1 MSETYRE
8 EEIAQSLKNKLG
20 EKLLEVRVQKRRRVF
35 AAVMPSAL
43 EEAVQFLKDRFNM
56 RHISTV
62 TGVDLGKNIGVYYHL
77 MGKNEADSSEI
88 VLSLRANTSKDE
100 PKLPTIS
107 RLIPGASFYEREVHD
122 LFGVVFEGHPDL
134 SPLVLPE
141 GWPDGLYPL
150 RKECTLDHIRSEI
163 GKARGECK

>member
-1 MSETYRE
+1 MNETYRE
-8 EEIAQSLKNKLG
+8 EEIAQFLKTRLA

-35 AAVMPSAL
+35 AVVMPSAL
-43 EEAVQFLKDRFNM
+43 EDAVRLLKDRFNM
-56 RHISTV
+56 RHVSTV
-62 TGVDLGKNIGVYYHL
+62 TGVDLGKKIGVYYHL
-77 MGKNEADSSEI
+77 MGRGEADSSEI
-88 VLSLRANTSKDE
+88 VLSLRADTPKDE

-122 LFGVVFEGHPDL
+122 MFGVVFESHPDL

-141 GWPDGLYPL
+141 GWPEGLYPL

-163 GKARGECK
+163 SKRHGEGK

>member
-1 MSETYRE
+1 MNETHRE
-8 EEIAQSLKNKLG
+8 EEIAQSLKTKLG
-20 EKLLEVRVQKRRRVF
+20 DKLLEVRIQKRRRVF
-35 AAVMPSAL
+35 AVVTPSAL
-43 EEAVQFLKDRFNM
+43 EDAIEFLRDRFNM
-56 RHISTV
+56 RHISTI

-77 MGKNEADSSEI
+77 MGKSEASNSEI
-88 VLSLRANTSKDE
+88 VLSLRADTCKDA

-134 SPLVLPE
+134 SPLILPD

-163 GKARGECK
+163 SKARGEGK